1 MLETAVALVFAH
13 ALADFVLQTD
23 RMVREKHRAPML
35 LAHGA
40 IVAATAWA
48 ALGLPLTPWPVLAVT
63 LTHVLVDWLKVRFG
77 GAGFRAF
84 ALDQAAHLA
93 VIVAVAVVWPGTY
106 AAGLWPEA
114 GLLAAPLTHLPMA
127 FAFAAGLI
135 GAVWAGGHAVGAL
148 MRGLK
153 LPSDPAGDPSLPQG
167 GRLIGQLERLL
178 ILVLVL
184 AGEIVGIGLLIA
196 AKSILR
202 FGEAQRSR
210 QTAEYVIVGTLAS
223 FAWALIVAIATAA
236 AISVLRP

>member
-1 MLETAVALVFAH
+1 MLETAVALLLAH
-13 ALADFVLQTD
+13 AVADFVLQSD

-48 ALGLPLTPWPVLAVT
+48 ALGLPLTAWPILAVT
-63 LTHVLVDWLKVRFG
+63 GTHLLVDWLKVRFG

-84 ALDQAAHLA
+84 ALDQTAHLA
-93 VIVAVAVVWPGTY
+93 VIATVAMVWPNTY

-114 GLLAAPLTHLPMA
+114 ARLAPPLAHLPMT
-127 FAFAAGLI
+127 FAFGAGLV

-148 MRGLK
+148 MRGLH
-153 LPSDPAGDPSLPQG
+153 LPPDPADDPSLPQG
-167 GRLIGQLERLL
+167 GRLIGQLERLI

-223 FAWALIVAIATAA
+223 FAWALVIAIATASAIA
-236 AISVLRP
+236 ALRP

>member
-1 MLETAVALVFAH
+1 MLETAVALLLAH
-13 ALADFVLQTD
+13 AAADFVLQSD
-23 RMVREKHRAPML
+23 RMVREKRRVPML

-40 IVAATAWA
+40 IVAAAAWA
-48 ALGLPLTPWPVLAVT
+48 ALGLPLAAWPVLVIT
-63 LTHVLVDWLKVRFG
+63 ITHLVADWVKARFG
-77 GAGFRAF
+77 GVGFRAF
-84 ALDQAAHLA
+84 ALDQAAHLG
-93 VIVAVAVVWPGTY
+93 VIAAVAIAWPGTY

-114 GLLAAPLTHLPMA
+114 ARVVPPLTGLPVA

-135 GAVWAGGHAVGAL
+135 GAVLAGGHAVGAL

-153 LPSDPAGDPSLPQG
+153 LPPDPADDPSLPQG
-167 GRLIGQLERLL
+167 GRLIGQLERLI

-223 FAWALIVAIATAA
+223 FAWALVIAIPTSAAIAA
-236 AISVLRP
+236 LRG